1 MRCDAK
7 QRNATQ
13 RNATQRNATQRN
25 AHATQRGR
33 AMRPLYMA
41 ASASAP
47 VHAAHARRAGQVALR
62 GNVDEAQVEQR
73 ALVSR
78 QEAVVPRLAARDCSR
93 TRRRRPS
100 LNEYGAELEH

>member
-1 MRCDAK
+1 
-7 QRNATQ
+7 
-13 RNATQRNATQRN
+13 
-25 AHATQRGR
+25 
-33 AMRPLYMA
+33 MA
-41 ASASAP
+41 ASTSAP

-62 GNVDEAQVEQR
+62 GDVDEAQVEQR
-73 ALVSR
+73 ALVLVSR